1 MTAALPQPHEPE
13 PLQDRHEDGLGGAIT
28 ILEAGGAEQP
38 LRFRMTLP
46 PGFGP
51 PAPEC
56 HPGIR
61 EDFTVLEGTL
71 HLGTIDGK
79 RVLLSAGDTFT
90 LPPGVF
96 HKPANPDATNAVIE
110 CVLTPGRDLAVMF
123 RSLYAA
129 TREHRGLGQFVRQA
143 MVLRRHTDC
152 IWFPFPV
159 RAAMSV
165 AAAIGSALGLRAP

>member
-1 MTAALPQPHEPE
+1 MIAELEQLPTAA
-13 PLQDRHEDGLGGAIT
+13 PLLDHHEDGLGGAIT
-28 ILEAGGAEQP
+28 ILEPGDGEAP

-61 EDFTVLEGTL
+61 EDFTVVEGTL
-71 HLGTIDGK
+71 DLGVVLGE
-79 RVLLSAGDTFT
+79 RVLLKKGDTFC
-90 LPPGVF
+90 LQPGVF
-96 HKPANPDATNAVIE
+96 HKPANPDTTNAVIE

-129 TREHRGLGQFVRQA
+129 TREHQGVGQFLRQA
-143 MVLRRHTDC
+143 IVLRRHTEV

-159 RAAMSV
+159 RVAMSI
-165 AAAIGSALGLRAP
+165 AAAIGRGLGLRAP

>member
-1 MTAALPQPHEPE
+1 MDVATEALRPPKTVADH
-13 PLQDRHEDGLGGAIT
+13 HEDGLGGSIT
-28 ILEAGGAEQP
+28 ILQPGDAATP
-38 LRFRMTLP
+38 LRFRMILP

-61 EDFTVLEGTL
+61 EDFSVLEGTL
-71 HLGTIDGK
+71 DLGVVEGE
-79 RVLLSAGDTFT
+79 RVVLNAGDTFS

-96 HKPANPDATNAVIE
+96 HKPANPDVRNAVIE
-110 CVLTPGRDLAVMF
+110 CELTPGRDLAAMF

-129 TREHRGLGQFVRQA
+129 TREYRGVGQFVRQA
-143 MVLRRHTDC
+143 MVLRRHTGS

-159 RAAMSV
+159 RIAMSV
-165 AAAIGSALGLRAP
+165 AATIGATLGLRAP